1 MNLNAHV
8 VTDFLT
14 RCLDMG
20 LAGGNKTRKLH
31 LAIQTSSVQVLKAFA
46 SYISLDHCHINQ
58 AVPVLQ
64 FLCDKL
70 QDGLITHQP
79 FPVEFCLESILSL
92 LANLPDQVSRS
103 SRYRSFVWRTLCP
116 TLLEFIGVP
125 VPNCPELHKIAEFL
139 VNTDPIWKSGFGST
153 LLRMYPLTWCVPSSR
168 ECGRISGVAS

>member
-1 MNLNAHV
+1 MFISQVFINFACLDVKYLNLNAHV

-125 VPNCPELHKIAEFL
+125 VPNCPELHKIAEF
-139 VNTDPIWKSGFGST
+139 
-153 LLRMYPLTWCVPSSR
+153 RCV
-168 ECGRISGVAS
+168 AK